1 MYHIGGVGS
10 MKRAP
15 AIWLRCCAAF
25 LCACVLAIAFP
36 QALARSGGKAKVLR
50 VAFPQ
55 CPGFTE
61 TDAAGKRRGLVVDY
75 LNEIAKYT
83 GWEYEYVDCDV
94 AELVDRFIAGDFD
107 LAGGTFYSPAF
118 EQYFAY
124 PDYNCGHNEAVLL
137 ARRNDVTIK
146 RYDPRSLNGKT
157 IGVYVNAKESI
168 RRLKLY
174 LSNNNLDC
182 TIKEYSYTDLQ
193 NASLQ
198 SYLEEGEMDLIL
210 SNASVSNSL
219 LYAVASFQSQ
229 PHYIVTQPGNQEVLD
244 GLNMALR
251 NIVDSNPSFD
261 EERYAANFPSSAPDV
276 YLSKAEQQYI
286 RQKQIVT
293 VVIPQSYHPFY
304 CRDTAY
310 SVHNGLVPD
319 LLKEITAFCGL
330 QFHYIYVGT
339 YNDALELVKQGQADI
354 AGFYLGNEAEAAETG
369 LALTKPY
376 VAMNDA
382 VVRNKFV
389 SYPAPGLT
397 CALLEGRKLPST
409 IQAEEVRYYSDVTE
423 ALLAVNR
430 GEVDFAYGLSSRLEQ
445 DIQQHYLTNV
455 VPVTLFNDS
464 NEISFALAKPVADP
478 ELLTVLNK
486 AINSLSEAEL
496 NALVNGNMISIG
508 IQQTS
513 LKALIYAD
521 PIMAVGLT
529 ALGLLFLIAV
539 VLTITRFQV
548 RTALMRAELEQAEA
562 ESKAK
567 STFLSRMSHE
577 IRTPMNAI
585 VGLADLTSMMEGS
598 PPGVQEN
605 LAKIKSSS
613 HYLLRLINDI
623 LDMSRIDNGM
633 LTIANEPFCL
643 FNLLAD
649 LQSMMAAEAARRGVR
664 LEADIQ
670 VEHGALTG
678 DAIRLRQVLINLL
691 SNAIKFTPPGGLVRL
706 LVRESAAEAGNIT
719 LDFRVAD
726 TGAGIPAQDQERI
739 FRAFEQAGSNRSRSQ
754 GTGLGLSISNSIVR
768 LMGGTLQLRSEP
780 GQGSEFYFSITLP
793 EGEPVAEPEV
803 PAQDLLT
810 GVHLLLAEDNDLNA
824 EIATQ
829 FLRLQGASVSWA
841 EDGQAAVERFS
852 ASAPGTF
859 QAILMDIQMPK
870 LDGLEATR
878 RIRSLARPDAN
889 VPIIAMTA
897 NSFQEDIDA
906 AFAAGMSGFV
916 TKPLDVQYLYTVLA
930 DALKPRASA

>member
-1 MYHIGGVGS
+1 

-55 CPGFTE
+55 ANGFTE
-61 TDAAGKRRGLVVDY
+61 KDAAGNRYGLIVDY

-83 GWEYEYVDCDV
+83 GWEYEYVDC
-94 AELVDRFIAGDFD
+94 ELDGLSEQFAAGKFD
-107 LAGGTFYSPAF
+107 LMGGVFYSSTL

-124 PDYNCGHNEAVLL
+124 PDFNCGYSKSVLFS
-137 ARRNDVTIK
+137 RRTDETIK
-146 RYDPRSLNGKT
+146 SYDPSSFNGKT
-157 IGVYVNAKESI
+157 IGVYVNAKENI
-168 RRLKLY
+168 RRLKVY
-174 LSNNNLDC
+174 LSSNNLDC
-182 TIKEYSYTDLQ
+182 KIKEYSYVDMIDGTLH
-193 NASLQ
+193 A
-198 SYLEEGEMDLIL
+198 YLERGEVDLL
-210 SNASVSNSL
+210 LGNATESNPL
-219 LYAVASFQSQ
+219 LHVVASFQSQ
-229 PHYIVTQPGNQEVLD
+229 PYYIVAQPGNQEVLD
-244 GLNMALR
+244 GLNTAMR
-251 NIVDSNPSFD
+251 NIVESNPRFD
-261 EERYAANFPSSAPDV
+261 EERFAANFPNSAPDV

-286 RQKQIVT
+286 RQKQFIT
-293 VVIPQSYHPFY
+293 VAIPKSYHPFY
-304 CRDTAY
+304 CQDTPHAI
-310 SVHNGLVPD
+310 HNGLVPD
-319 LLKEITAFCGL
+319 LLKKITAFSGL
-330 QFHYIYVGT
+330 QFHYVYADT
-339 YNDALELVKQGQADI
+339 YADALELVKQGRADI
-354 AGFYLGNEAEAAETG
+354 AGFYLGDEAEAVETG
-369 LALTKPY
+369 LSLTKAY
-376 VAMNDA
+376 VAMSDV
-382 VVRNKFV
+382 VVRNKSV

-397 CALLEGRKLPST
+397 CAVLEGRKLPSSIKAKEIRSYT
-409 IQAEEVRYYSDVTE
+409 DVTE

-464 NEISFALAKPVADP
+464 NEISFALAKPVAEP

-486 AINSLSEAEL
+486 AIGSLSEAEL

-508 IQQTS
+508 TQQAS
-513 LKALIYAD
+513 LKTLIYAN
-521 PIMAVGLT
+521 PILAVSLT
-529 ALGLLFLIAV
+529 ALVLLFLIVV
-539 VLTITRFQV
+539 VLVIARS
-548 RTALMRAELEQAEA
+548 RIRAALMRAELKRAEA

-567 STFLSRMSHE
+567 SSFLSRMSHE

-605 LAKIKSSS
+605 LVKIKSSS

-633 LTIANEPFCL
+633 LTIANEPFYL

-649 LQSMMAAEAARRGVR
+649 LQSMMTAEAARRGVR

-739 FRAFEQAGSNRSRSQ
+739 FRAFEQAGSTRSRSQ
-754 GTGLGLSISNSIVR
+754 GTGLGLSISSSIIR